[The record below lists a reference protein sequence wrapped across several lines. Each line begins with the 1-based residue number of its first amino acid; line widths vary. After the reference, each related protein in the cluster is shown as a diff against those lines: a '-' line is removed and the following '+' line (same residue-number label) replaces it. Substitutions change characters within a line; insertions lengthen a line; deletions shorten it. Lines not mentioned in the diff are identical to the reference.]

1 MEDERDIKVQLLL
14 AVHEAKEWDEVVYK
28 RFRHIFRTDKVKSY
42 STNAKVEFEFIRPA
56 PVGWCEPATRSGNS
70 FLRARQ
76 SSVNQSSSSGV
87 ITLMVV

>member
-1 MEDERDIKVQLLL
+1 MEDEWYIESQLLL
-14 AVHEAKEWDEVVYK
+14 AVLEAKEGDEVIYD
-28 RFRHIFRTDKVKSY
+28 RFRCILRTDEVKSCKRKHKLKY
-42 STNAKVEFEFIRPA
+42 LPTVRRKEH
-56 PVGWCEPATRSGNS
+56 EPATRSGNS